1 MESLRVDSTRGIS
14 TDVLVVL
21 FGYRQRKENYR
32 FMFGLYLQNAHL
44 ISETCAIIIYTYIYI
59 YIDANMQEVQTLQAP
74 LTMSPNVISN
84 PPSSIYRMC
93 TN

>member
-44 ISETCAIIIYTYIYI
+44 ISETCAIIIYIHIYIYI
-59 YIDANMQEVQTLQAP
+59 YIDAQYARSADAT
-74 LTMSPNVISN
+74 
-84 PPSSIYRMC
+84 SS
-93 TN
+93 TNYVAQCYF